1 MREERNPGKVE
12 SVFINMKWNKLR
24 LIMGMRGERKVKG
37 EYFLMPLAHNIG
49 R

>member
-1 MREERNPGKVE
+1 MREERNPGKVK

-24 LIMGMRGERKVKG
+24 LIMGICGERKVKE
-37 EYFLMPLAHNIG
+37 EYFLMPLAHNIE